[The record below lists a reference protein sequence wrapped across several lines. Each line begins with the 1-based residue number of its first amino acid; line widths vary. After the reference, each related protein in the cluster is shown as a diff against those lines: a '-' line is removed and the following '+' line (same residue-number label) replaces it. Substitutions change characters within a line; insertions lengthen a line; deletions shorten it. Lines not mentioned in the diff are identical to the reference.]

1 MFKIK
6 LEVSDFVEVNGEYK
20 RVTANKKFSC
30 TNWDD
35 LQNLFSTLVD
45 ASDGDVVLTISKTEE
60 E

>member
-6 LEVSDFVEVNGEYK
+6 LEVSDFVEVNGEYR
-20 RVTANKKFSC
+20 RVTAHKKFSC